1 MKFTKGKLISIIK
14 ENLTEMPMDFD
25 TQDRPD
31 QGLQDKLA
39 AGETPLKKVPLP
51 KTGDEP
57 NKNFQELL
65 ASERYKE
72 VVERVREY
80 TGVQTP
86 LRGQQGMMPLAQ
98 TMMQAH
104 NEIVR
109 TENQHREQLE
119 NLAIELVK
127 KELGLDDNDFIF
139 DAKIVG
145 MGEIETDDFN
155 KEEPGEQQPQMDE
168 VDVEMDLY
176 DDLQTLDLEKAKRRL
191 INSMIQGAS
200 KRGHYMYHMVADRV
214 REITGSDRLIN
225 QYGILMSVNDTLYWQ
240 LSDDM
245 MQAMMGGGEGDPQV
259 GGKESVDRETEP
271 PTIHAKAVN
280 FPILIHELIK
290 GVMEVVA
297 IQGRPKDDEGNE
309 MDFSDV
315 ESSEDTLDKEM
326 WDLRLGPA
334 IWKRVRNQFPEETL
348 LEEDKYRLQLIL
360 FSHIIQKPAKEFL
373 VLMKEVLSNSEQGK
387 RLLSILYKAI
397 QEQIQDFDYEET
409 MRQFDDE
416 LNDVSDDTDDDDLD
430 DFLNGLGISRPK
442 DE

>member
-80 TGVQTP
+80 TGIQTP